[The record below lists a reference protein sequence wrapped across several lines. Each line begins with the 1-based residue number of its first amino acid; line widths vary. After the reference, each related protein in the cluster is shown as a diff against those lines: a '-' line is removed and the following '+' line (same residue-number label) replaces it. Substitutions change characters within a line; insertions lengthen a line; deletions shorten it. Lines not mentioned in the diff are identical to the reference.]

1 MRPIH
6 RCRQKQMT
14 PQREMGW
21 YKSEWLD
28 FVQVTHVTGLRLLSW
43 KPFFKELDSVH
54 RVCSSRS
61 FREIHHFKNM
71 QLFFTCNQNTWEK
84 LKSLK
89 KLQGIKVTP
98 DIAQVNV
105 VACEFHV
112 MCIKMSLQC
121 CQSRTDTDRVKGS
134 RASNVRRH
142 GWKSKNELQC
152 LLF

>member
-1 MRPIH
+1 M
-6 RCRQKQMT
+6 QTKT
-14 PQREMGW
+14 NDT
-21 YKSEWLD
+21 SEGNGVIQIWMARFCAGDTCNRFKTAVLEA
-28 FVQVTHVTGLRLLSW
+28 F
-43 KPFFKELDSVH
+43 FFKELDSVH

>member
-1 MRPIH
+1 M
-6 RCRQKQMT
+6 QTKT
-14 PQREMGW
+14 NDT
-21 YKSEWLD
+21 SEGNGVIQIWIARFCAGDKRNRFRTVVLEAI
-28 FVQVTHVTGLRLLSW
+28 
-43 KPFFKELDSVH
+43 FKEFDSVH
-54 RVCSSRS
+54 RVCSSSS
-61 FREIHHFKNM
+61 FREIHHFKNI

-89 KLQGIKVTP
+89 KLQGIKVTM
-98 DIAQVNV
+98 DMAQVNV
-105 VACEFHV
+105 VACAFHV

-152 LLF
+152 LFF